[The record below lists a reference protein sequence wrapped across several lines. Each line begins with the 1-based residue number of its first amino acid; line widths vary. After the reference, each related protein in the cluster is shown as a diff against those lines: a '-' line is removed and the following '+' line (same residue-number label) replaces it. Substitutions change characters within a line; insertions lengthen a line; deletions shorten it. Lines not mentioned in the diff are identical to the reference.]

1 MDKVTKKKLLSHK
14 FRYNFSSFFT
24 FRFFSN
30 SFENGTGFQLQYEFT
45 NVSDRTFRI
54 GACGGS
60 FTTQAGVFSS
70 PSYPGNYP
78 DGADCIYTISQPSGT
93 VIQLKSLHMDIS
105 QGCYHIFQGYA
116 HWIEGHCCDYLEIR
130 DGSSRYSRLITQ
142 RCGNRTIDTQSSQ
155 NNLWM
160 R

>member
-1 MDKVTKKKLLSHK
+1 M
-14 FRYNFSSFFT
+14 
-24 FRFFSN
+24 
-30 SFENGTGFQLQYEFT
+30 GFMLRYEFT
-45 NVSDRTFRI
+45 NVSDRTFSI

-60 FTTQAGVFSS
+60 FTTPNGVFSS

-78 DGADCIYTISQPSGT
+78 NGADCIYTISQPSGT
-93 VIQLKSLHMDIS
+93 VIQLKSLDMDIS
-105 QGCYHIFQGYA
+105 QGCNVIFHGYA

-130 DGSSRYSRLITQ
+130 DGPSAYSRLIDKQ
-142 RCGNRTIDTQSSQ
+142 CGNGTITSIQSTR